1 MRKDC
6 SVTLDVKLSREAE
19 QDIIDI
25 YLYTLTQFGAAK
37 TEVYIDDIY
46 DRFETLAESPSR
58 GTTGAGDWRY
68 PARPAARQSGQSRHL
83 LQTDRRRHSDPANIA
98 SEDGPR
104 APFR

>member
-37 TEVYIDDIY
+37 TEVYIDDI
-46 DRFETLAESPSR
+46 LSLI
-58 GTTGAGDWRY
+58 
-68 PARPAARQSGQSRHL
+68 H
-83 LQTDRRRHSDPANIA
+83 I
-98 SEDGPR
+98 
-104 APFR
+104 